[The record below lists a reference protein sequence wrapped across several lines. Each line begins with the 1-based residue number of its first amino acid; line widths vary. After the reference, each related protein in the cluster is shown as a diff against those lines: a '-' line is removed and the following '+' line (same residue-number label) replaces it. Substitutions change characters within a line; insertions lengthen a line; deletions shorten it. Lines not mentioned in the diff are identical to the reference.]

1 MLDAGYRWYG
11 AVVSVVNRVMSRA
24 DSHRV
29 LPYVF
34 LLSTDVDF
42 PITAHSRQSLRLR
55 GLKATP
61 LMQP

>member
-1 MLDAGYRWYG
+1 M
-11 AVVSVVNRVMSRA
+11 NRE